1 MGTGQWSCHLI
12 DQPPPDY
19 QGVLITSFDKIL
31 ITVSRL
37 TKNNGSVTLP
47 LIDLTIIAITY
58 SR

>member
-1 MGTGQWSCHLI
+1 METEQWSCHLI
-12 DQPPPDY
+12 DQPAPNY
-19 QGVLITSFDKIL
+19 LGVLITSFDKIL
-31 ITVSRL
+31 ITVSSL